1 MKKLL
6 IAAAFATISA
16 APAVAADMAVKAA
29 RPAAVAVYNWTGF
42 YIGVNA
48 GGGMAQSRFDDPCF
62 YCSSATPTSGFF
74 TGGGQI
80 GANYQFGA
88 GLIGIEADV
97 NWNSSFKDGL
107 IGGSDTNAL
116 RVNNRAEVSGTV
128 RARAGLVMSNAMVYV
143 TGGFAWAN
151 VDQSGIEISNRI
163 PANFQNIPVGQP
175 TGITANASHTA
186 YGAVIGAGVEF
197 MVTPNWIVGMEY
209 LHTMYEDTRA
219 SLINANGTSACGT
232 ATPANNCFIG
242 SQLTTDVGRVRA
254 SYKF

>member
-1 MKKLL
+1 MKRTW
-6 IAAAFATISA
+6 IVAAALTAFAA
-16 APAVAADMAVKAA
+16 LPAVAADMQMPMKAA
-29 RPAAVAVYNWTGF
+29 AAPVAVYNWTGF

-48 GGGMAQSRFDDPCF
+48 GGGMASSRFDDPCF

-107 IGGSDTNAL
+107 IGGDDTNAL

-151 VDQSGIEISNRI
+151 IDQTGIEISNRFT
-163 PANFQNIPVGQP
+163 NVIPVGLP

-197 MVTPNWIVGMEY
+197 MLSPNWIVGMEY

-219 SLINANGTSACGT
+219 NLINANRTSSCGT
-232 ATPANNCFIG
+232 NLPASSCFIG